1 MNLTERDRQILEDIA
16 RRGALTAEQIR
27 EQWFPG
33 RTRQAVYSRLQDLE
47 EAGLVVKQRVL
58 ADVPAQYLVTPKAAR
73 LLDLESKM
81 AVKHRVAP
89 VDARHTAVVADA
101 ISFLEAQ
108 GMACTTEAVLRRQAG
123 AAARRGG
130 RGRED
135 IVVPDIVAGG
145 KAYEIELNPK
155 TEARLKK
162 RLRRLSWQYPAVVVY
177 AAPAILERTR
187 RIASDL
193 TNVRVEP
200 LPKELR
206 RYV

>member
-27 EQWFPG
+27 ERWFAG
-33 RTRQAVYSRLQDLE
+33 KTRQAAYSRLQDLE

-58 ADVPAQYLVTPKAAR
+58 ADLPAQYLVTPKATR
-73 LLDLESKM
+73 LLSLDQTL
-81 AVKHRVAP
+81 AVRHRIAH
-89 VDARHTAVVADA
+89 VDARHTAVLADLVAW
-101 ISFLEAQ
+101 LESQ
-108 GMACTTEAVLRRQAG
+108 GYACVTEAALRRQAG
-123 AAARRGG
+123 VAARGV

-135 IVVPDIVAGG
+135 IVVPDVVAGG
-145 KAYEIELNPK
+145 KAFEIELNPK
-155 TEARLKK
+155 TEARLKR

-187 RIASDL
+187 RIAAPFP
-193 TNVRVEP
+193 NVQVET
-200 LPKELR
+200 LPQGVS